1 MSVIFL
7 ANLSAINLEN
17 LDKLPPAC
25 DSDILSEKMICDVA
39 ISTMLTVKSISDC
52 LVDIVSPISFVF
64 IVLLLIF
71 CREVTI
77 I

>member
-7 ANLSAINLEN
+7 ASLSEINLEN

-25 DSDILSEKMICDVA
+25 DNDILSEKIICDVA
-39 ISTMLTVKSISDC
+39 ISIILTVKSISDC

-71 CREVTI
+71 
-77 I
+77 